1 MKNQKK
7 NNLTTAVILAS
18 VVLVFFIGIFVKQS
32 LFRWSW
38 IGLRMTDEMKQ
49 EAQSAN
55 LEGQVESKKLNVVML
70 KKLLII
76 AVMMFGFGYAL
87 IPLYKQICEITGIN
101 ILTPKDIS
109 ADAVVNSQVDKSR
122 LVTIEFD
129 ANTQGPWRFRPTVA
143 SMQVHPGEMAQVVYE
158 VVNKQSYKMD
168 AQAIP
173 SYAPQQ
179 AAAFFKKMECF
190 CFKQQT
196 LEANEARQMPVSF
209 FIDPALPK
217 DVKTIT
223 LSYTFFEV
231 GLKPSVSKTGS

>member
-1 MKNQKK
+1 MENGRKVSN
-7 NNLTTAVILAS
+7 
-18 VVLVFFIGIFVKQS
+18 F
-32 LFRWSW
+32 
-38 IGLRMTDEMKQ
+38 
-49 EAQSAN
+49 
-55 LEGQVESKKLNVVML
+55 VML

-87 IPLYKQICEITGIN
+87 IPIYKQICELTGIN
-101 ILTPKDIS
+101 ILTSKDSDIEQV
-109 ADAVVNSQVDKSR
+109 ANSQVDMTR
-122 LVTIEFD
+122 EITVELD
-129 ANTQGPWRFRPTVA
+129 ANTQGPWRFRPTV
-143 SMQVHPGEMAQVVYE
+143 SSIKVHPGEMAQVMYE

-179 AAAFFKKMECF
+179 AAAFFKKMDCF

-196 LEANEARQMPVSF
+196 LGPNEARQMPVTF

-231 GLKPSVSKTGS
+231 GSKAQSAQVSANAKSVLQ

>member
-1 MKNQKK
+1 MAEQDPK
-7 NNLTTAVILAS
+7 LSDI
-18 VVLVFFIGIFVKQS
+18 
-32 LFRWSW
+32 
-38 IGLRMTDEMKQ
+38 
-49 EAQSAN
+49 
-55 LEGQVESKKLNVVML
+55 SKKLNATML
-70 KKLLII
+70 GKLIVI
-76 AVMMFGFGYAL
+76 AIVMFGFGYAL
-87 IPLYKQICEITGIN
+87 VPIYKQICEVTGIN

-109 ADAVVNSQVDKSR
+109 AKDLSNSQIDR
-122 LVTIEFD
+122 NREITIEFD

-143 SMQVHPGEMAQVVYE
+143 SMKVHPGEMSQIVYE

-179 AAAFFKKMECF
+179 ASAFFKKIECF

-196 LEANEARQMPVSF
+196 LGPNEARQMPVVF
-209 FIDPALPK
+209 YIDPALPE

-231 GLKPSVSKTGS
+231 GGAPKLSSSTEQGKS

>member
-1 MKNQKK
+1 MAEQDPK
-7 NNLTTAVILAS
+7 LSDT
-18 VVLVFFIGIFVKQS
+18 
-32 LFRWSW
+32 
-38 IGLRMTDEMKQ
+38 
-49 EAQSAN
+49 
-55 LEGQVESKKLNVVML
+55 SKKLNATML
-70 KKLLII
+70 GKLIVI
-76 AVMMFGFGYAL
+76 AIVMFGFGYAL
-87 IPLYKQICEITGIN
+87 VPIYKQICEVTGIN

-109 ADAVVNSQVDKSR
+109 AKELSNSQIDR
-122 LVTIEFD
+122 NREITIEFD

-143 SMQVHPGEMAQVVYE
+143 SMKVHPGEMSQIVYE

-179 AAAFFKKMECF
+179 ASAFFKKIECF

-196 LEANEARQMPVSF
+196 LGPNEARQMPVVF
-209 FIDPALPK
+209 YIDPALPE

-231 GLKPSVSKTGS
+231 GGAPKLSSSTEQGKS